1 MTSGVF
7 DIEVSVKDL
16 VSALSV
22 LTSVMERKSVNPILS
37 CVKLDIEDN
46 SLLIQATDGSIFVK
60 QLIGAKIH
68 NTSMSIAV
76 EGRLMERMLKGLAD
90 ETISMK
96 YLSQSNELLISS
108 PSFELKLVILS
119 SDEFPKF
126 PRVYTDT
133 SFELPY
139 KDLYNL
145 INYTEFSSSKDE
157 IRYNLNGVCLHSE
170 GAGRI
175 CAASTDVFRLSTF
188 FVDSPD
194 AAKEFKIILPTKTV
208 DFIRSLNSP
217 GFENHV
223 IKAKTNNNIIELS
236 ILNTLVVSKLIDGA
250 FPDYQGLIP
259 KNNNNKLVINKAV
272 FAGAIERVAGITDE
286 KSKAIKISID
296 QENIE
301 IFAYTQSKGEAKQ
314 SINKAFF
321 NYDGTAISVAFQ
333 PKYLLDVMGL
343 FKAQDDVEVEFAFKD
358 PSSPIVITCNKLENG
373 LFVVMPIKI

>member
-1 MTSGVF
+1 MV
-7 DIEVSVKDL
+7 
-16 VSALSV
+16 
-22 LTSVMERKSVNPILS
+22 
-37 CVKLDIEDN
+37 
-46 SLLIQATDGSIFVK
+46 
-60 QLIGAKIH
+60 
-68 NTSMSIAV
+68 
-76 EGRLMERMLKGLAD
+76 
-90 ETISMK
+90 
-96 YLSQSNELLISS
+96 SS
-108 PSFELKLVILS
+108 PSFELKLVVLS

-126 PRVYTDT
+126 PRVYTDS

-188 FVDSPD
+188 FVESAD
-194 AAKEFKIILPTKTV
+194 AAKSFKIILPTKTV
-208 DFIRSLNSP
+208 DFIRSLTSQTL
-217 GFENHV
+217 ENHV
-223 IKAKTNNNIIELS
+223 IKAKTNNNIIELA
-236 ILNTLVVSKLIDGA
+236 ILNTLIVSKLIDGS

-259 KNNNNKLVINKAV
+259 QANNSKLTINKNV
-272 FAGAIERVAGITDE
+272 FAGAIERVSGITDE

-296 QENIE
+296 RENIE

-314 SINKAFF
+314 SINKGFF
-321 NYDGTAISVAFQ
+321 SYDGEPISVAFQ
-333 PKYLLDVMGL
+333 PKYLLDVMSLIKG
-343 FKAQDDVEVEFAFKD
+343 QDDAEVVFAFKD

>member
-16 VSALSV
+16 VSALSI

-37 CVKLDIEDN
+37 CVKLEIEDN

-60 QLIGAKIH
+60 QLIGAKVH
-68 NTSMSIAV
+68 NATISIAV
-76 EGRLMERMLKGLAD
+76 EGRLLERMLKGLAD
-90 ETISMK
+90 DIISMK
-96 YLSQSNELLISS
+96 YLSQSSELMVSS
-108 PSFELKLVILS
+108 PSFELKLVVLS

-126 PRVYTDT
+126 PRVYTDS

-188 FVDSPD
+188 FVESAD
-194 AAKEFKIILPTKTV
+194 AAKSFKIILPTKTV
-208 DFIRSLNSP
+208 DFIRSLTSQTL
-217 GFENHV
+217 ENHV
-223 IKAKTNNNIIELS
+223 IKAKTNNNIIELA
-236 ILNTLVVSKLIDGA
+236 ILNTLIVSKLIDGS

-259 KNNNNKLVINKAV
+259 QANNSKLTINKNV
-272 FAGAIERVAGITDE
+272 FAGAIERVSGITDE

-296 QENIE
+296 RENIE

-314 SINKAFF
+314 SINKGFF
-321 NYDGTAISVAFQ
+321 SYDGEPISVAFQ
-333 PKYLLDVMGL
+333 PKYLLDVMSLIKG
-343 FKAQDDVEVEFAFKD
+343 QDDAEVVFAFKD